1 MREKAHLMTNSCTLP
16 ERLAIILV
24 EPRHPGNIGMVC
36 RAMANFGVCD
46 LRLVNPCDYLHPE
59 AHKFAVFA
67 SDLLGQAQVY
77 QHLDEALADLEISV
91 ATTRRQ
97 GRLRGDLIDIAQLS
111 EPLSALSSHGR
122 VGLVFGRE
130 DAGLTNAEVA
140 MCRYAATIATSEQ
153 SGSLNLAQAVLVCL
167 YELCRRPVSSAVE
180 RRSPPAAQA
189 DLAGM
194 FADMQAVLERIAFV
208 NPQRP
213 EAVLQPLKDIFRRA
227 QLSQDEAGML
237 RGMWAQLGW
246 SIQDWRGR
254 RKGQQKE

>member
-1 MREKAHLMTNSCTLP
+1 MTNSCSLA

-46 LRLVNPCDYLHPE
+46 LRLVNPCDYLHPD
-59 AHKFAVFA
+59 AHKLAVFA
-67 SDLLGQAQVY
+67 SDLLGQAVVY
-77 QHLDEALADLEISV
+77 RHLDEALADLEISV
-91 ATTRRQ
+91 ATTRRP
-97 GRLRGDLIDIAQLS
+97 GRLRGELIDIAQLS
-111 EPLSALSSHGR
+111 EPLRSLSSRGR

-140 MCRYAATIATSEQ
+140 LCRYAATIATSEQ
-153 SGSLNLAQAVLVCL
+153 SGSLNLAQAVVVCL
-167 YELCRRPVSSAVE
+167 YELCRRPLSPEAE
-180 RRSPPAAQA
+180 RRSPPAGQEE
-189 DLAGM
+189 LSGL
-194 FADMQAVLERIAFV
+194 FANMQAVLERIAFV
-208 NPQRP
+208 NPQCP
-213 EAVLQPLKDIFRRA
+213 ESVLQPLRDIFRRA
-227 QLSQDEAGML
+227 QLSQAEAGML

>member
-1 MREKAHLMTNSCTLP
+1 MTNSGSLA

-59 AHKFAVFA
+59 AHKLAVFA
-67 SDLLGQAQVY
+67 SDLLGQAVVY
-77 QHLDEALADLEISV
+77 RHLDEALADLEISV

-97 GRLRGDLIDIAQLS
+97 GRLRGALIDIAQLS
-111 EPLSALSSHGR
+111 GALSTLSSHGR

-130 DAGLTNAEVA
+130 DAGLTNTEVA
-140 MCRYAATIATSEQ
+140 MCRYAATIGTSEQ
-153 SGSLNLAQAVLVCL
+153 SGSLNLAQAVVVCL
-167 YELCRRPVSSAVE
+167 YELCRQPVSPGFNQN
-180 RRSPPAAQA
+180 SPPAAQA

-194 FADMQAVLERIAFV
+194 FEDLQVVLERIAFV

-213 EAVLQPLKDIFRRA
+213 EAVLQPLRDIFRRA
-227 QLSQDEAGML
+227 QLSQAEAGML

-246 SIQDWRGR
+246 SVHDWRGR